1 MNPFAIAGIVVGG
14 LLALCGAISTI
25 GSAISHIAKAIK
37 AAKAPNAEQDRRIK
51 QVEDDLE
58 KVHGFLDSDK
68 KRLKVLEDGNR
79 VTQKAL
85 LALLGHGLD
94 GNNEKQMR
102 DAKEELETHLINR

>member
-1 MNPFAIAGIVVGG
+1 MEPLAIAGLVVGG
-14 LLALCGAISTI
+14 FLAVCGAISTI
-25 GSAISHIAKAIK
+25 GGAASNIVKVVK
-37 AAKAPNAEQDRRIK
+37 AAKAPNAEQDRRLK
-51 QVEDDLE
+51 KVEDDLE

-68 KRLKVLEDGNR
+68 KRLKALEDGNR

>member
-1 MNPFAIAGIVVGG
+1 MEPLAIAGLVVGG
-14 LLALCGAISTI
+14 FLALCGAVSTI
-25 GSAISHIAKAIK
+25 GGAVSNIVKVVK
-37 AAKAPNAEQDRRIK
+37 AAKAPNEEQDRRLK
-51 QVEDDLE
+51 KVEDDLE

-68 KRLKVLEDGNR
+68 KRLKALEDGNR